1 MPKWVK
7 GQSGNPSGVGGD
19 RAFAAAIRLVVNE
32 DDRASGQRKL
42 RRIAEVLV
50 DRALAGEPWAIMQVG
65 DRLDGKPVQ
74 EGHHMHERRD
84 VREMSDA
91 ELLAIVA
98 SGVQTIEHEVTESQ
112 ERREPVAALP
122 MPRQEDR
129 RSSTPAAKCRRPRR
143 AR

>member
-1 MPKWVK
+1 MPWKK

-74 EGHHMHERRD
+74 ESHQKHERRD
-84 VREMSDA
+84 LLDMSDA

-98 SGVQTIEHEVTESQ
+98 RGEQTIEHEVTETQ
-112 ERREPVAALP
+112 ERREPVAVLP
-122 MPRQEDR
+122 APRQAGR
-129 RSSTPAAKCRRPRR
+129 RSSTPAAKCQRPRR